1 MTTTKLPIFL
11 LSLGISV
18 LLSGCATVKF
28 YSDESLKN
36 ETGLRFY
43 SPKPYLLVEY
53 DGTKTVNL
61 KTSIVYLPD
70 LSDPQY
76 IRIKPGI
83 GSAALKLELNNGI
96 LSSYGLTTD
105 TKIPETLGKVTDL
118 LTKST
123 TSLKDLISTK
133 TVVEPD
139 QSIFELYE
147 IVMSEGLTKLVRV
160 K

>member
-1 MTTTKLPIFL
+1 MSNPKFSILFLGIALL
-11 LSLGISV
+11 LSS
-18 LLSGCATVKF
+18 CATVKF

-36 ETGLRFY
+36 ETGLRYY

-53 DGTKTVNL
+53 DATKTVNL

-83 GSAALKLELNNGI
+83 GSAALKLELNNGV

-105 TKIPETLGKVTDL
+105 TKMPESLGKVTDL
-118 LTKST
+118 LTKSVS
-123 TSLKDLISTK
+123 SLTDLARNK
-133 TVVEPD
+133 TEAEPG
-139 QSIFELYE
+139 QPIFELYE
-147 IVMSEGLTKLVRV
+147 IVIAGGLTKLVQV